1 MSKKY
6 KIVVFSDLKKSLGN
20 TLKSTVSLAKM
31 LNGEIAIF
39 HVKKATEV
47 VTEDSHLSAIR
58 SLNSEYIDMDNDIN
72 SIVTTYSKDFGV
84 PLTYSCTI
92 GNLKNEIANYIE
104 KEKPDFIVL
113 GKRKSKIFNI
123 LGDNLIPFVL
133 KKHNGPIFLSD
144 ENQVLNID
152 KNLSLGVLSDDE
164 ETSIATLTENL
175 LLHSQK
181 PLKSFRVLKN
191 ADTSDKTQVPNDRK
205 EIEFVF
211 DSNDNS
217 IKNISNYVA
226 INNINLLC
234 INRSQNKKDK
244 NNKSLSMPTN
254 INDIINNL
262 NVPLILMGQTKY
274 TL

>member
-20 TLKSTVSLAKM
+20 TLKSTLSLAKM

-58 SLNSEYIDMDNDIN
+58 SLNSEYRDMDNDIN

-113 GKRKSKIFNI
+113 GKRKSKVFNI

-133 KKHNGPIFLSD
+133 SG
-144 ENQVLNID
+144 
-152 KNLSLGVLSDDE
+152 DE
-164 ETSIATLTENL
+164 ETSIASLTENL

-181 PLKSFRVLKN
+181 PLKSFRILKN
-191 ADTSDKTQVPNDRK
+191 ADTSDKKKVSKERK

-234 INRSQNKKDK
+234 INRSQNKGDSK
-244 NNKSLSMPTN
+244 NKSLSMPTN

-262 NVPLILMGQTKY
+262 NVPLILMGQTNY

>member
-20 TLKSTVSLAKM
+20 TLKSTLSLAKM

-58 SLNSEYIDMDNDIN
+58 SLNSEYRDMDNDIN

-104 KEKPDFIVL
+104 KEKPDFIVS
-113 GKRKSKIFNI
+113 GKRKSKVFNI

-133 KKHNGPIFLSD
+133 KKHNGPVFLSD

-152 KNLSLGVLSDDE
+152 KDLSLGVLSGDE
-164 ETSIATLTENL
+164 ETSIASLTENL

-181 PLKSFRVLKN
+181 PLKSFRILKN
-191 ADTSDKTQVPNDRK
+191 ADTSDKTKVSKERK

-234 INRSQNKKDK
+234 INRSQNKGDSK
-244 NNKSLSMPTN
+244 NKSLSMPTN

-262 NVPLILMGQTKY
+262 NVPLILMGQTNY

>member
-20 TLKSTVSLAKM
+20 TLKSTLSLAKM

-58 SLNSEYIDMDNDIN
+58 SLNSEYRDMDNDIN

-113 GKRKSKIFNI
+113 GKRKSKVFNI

-133 KKHNGPIFLSD
+133 KKHNGPVFLSD

-152 KNLSLGVLSDDE
+152 KDLSLGVLSGDE
-164 ETSIATLTENL
+164 ETSIASLTENL

-181 PLKSFRVLKN
+181 PLKSFRILKN
-191 ADTSDKTQVPNDRK
+191 ADTSDKTKVSKERK

-234 INRSQNKKDK
+234 INRSQNKGDSK
-244 NNKSLSMPTN
+244 NKSLSMPTK

-262 NVPLILMGQTKY
+262 NVPLILMGQTNY

>member
-20 TLKSTVSLAKM
+20 TLKSTLSLAKM

-58 SLNSEYIDMDNDIN
+58 SLNSEYRDMDNDVN

-113 GKRKSKIFNI
+113 GKRKSKVFNI

-133 KKHNGPIFLSD
+133 KKHNGPVFLSD

-152 KNLSLGVLSDDE
+152 KDLSLGVLSGDE
-164 ETSIATLTENL
+164 ETSIASLTENL

-181 PLKSFRVLKN
+181 PLKSFRILKN
-191 ADTSDKTQVPNDRK
+191 ADTSDKTKVSKERK

-234 INRSQNKKDK
+234 INRSQNKGDSK
-244 NNKSLSMPTN
+244 NKSLSMPTN

-262 NVPLILMGQTKY
+262 NVPLILMGQTNY

>member
-20 TLKSTVSLAKM
+20 TLKSTLSLAKM

-58 SLNSEYIDMDNDIN
+58 SLNSEYRDMDNDIN

-113 GKRKSKIFNI
+113 GKRKSKVFNI

-133 KKHNGPIFLSD
+133 KKHNGPVFLSD

-152 KNLSLGVLSDDE
+152 KDLSLGVLSGDE
-164 ETSIATLTENL
+164 EISIASLTENL

-181 PLKSFRVLKN
+181 PLKSFRILKN
-191 ADTSDKTQVPNDRK
+191 ADTSDKTKVSKERK

-234 INRSQNKKDK
+234 INRSKNKGDSK
-244 NNKSLSMPTN
+244 NKSLSMPTN

-262 NVPLILMGQTKY
+262 NVPLILMGQTNY